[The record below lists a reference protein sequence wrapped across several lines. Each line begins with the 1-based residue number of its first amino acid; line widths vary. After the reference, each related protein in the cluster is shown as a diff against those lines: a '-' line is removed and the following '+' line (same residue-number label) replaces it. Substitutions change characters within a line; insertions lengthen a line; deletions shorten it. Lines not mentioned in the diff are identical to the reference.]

1 MSRTSRAIAT
11 LLLAGG
17 IAAGTTPVTAS
28 QFSSGPDLAEVRKA
42 TARYHRPAAALA
54 EGYVATEHCVEDPAL
69 GGMGFHYVNPA
80 LLADPGLDPTRPEVL
95 LYESLPGGKL
105 RLVAVEWFAVDPDQN
120 VTTDDG
126 RPSLFGVPFDGPM
139 LGHEPGMPVHFDL
152 HAWIWKH
159 NPAGTFSAWNSE
171 VRCANSPAGH

>member
-1 MSRTSRAIAT
+1 MSRTTRALATVLIA
-11 LLLAGG
+11 GR
-17 IAAGTTPVTAS
+17 IAAGMGPVEAMQPTEGRA
-28 QFSSGPDLAEVRKA
+28 PAAVREA
-42 TARYHRPAAALA
+42 TARYHHPAAALA
-54 EGYVATEHCVEDPAL
+54 DGYVATEHCIEDPAL

-80 LLADPGLDPTRPEVL
+80 LLVDPALDQTKPEVL

-105 RLVAVEWFAVDPDQN
+105 RLVAVEWFAVDPDQD

-159 NPAGTFSAWNSE
+159 NPGGTFSAWNAE
-171 VRCANSPAGH
+171 VGCANSPEGH

>member
-1 MSRTSRAIAT
+1 MSRTSRTVAT

-17 IAAGTTPVTAS
+17 IAAGTPVMAS
-28 QFSSGPDLAEVRKA
+28 PSSSGPDLAEVRKA

-54 EGYVATEHCVEDPAL
+54 DEYVATDHCIEDSAL

-105 RLVAVEWFAVDPDQN
+105 RLVAVEWFAVDPDQD
-120 VTTDDG
+120 VTTDAG

-159 NPAGTFSAWNSE
+159 NPRGTFSAWNPE
-171 VRCANSPAGH
+171 VGCANSPGGH

>member
-1 MSRTSRAIAT
+1 
-11 LLLAGG
+11 
-17 IAAGTTPVTAS
+17 
-28 QFSSGPDLAEVRKA
+28 
-42 TARYHRPAAALA
+42 
-54 EGYVATEHCVEDPAL
+54 
-69 GGMGFHYVNPA
+69 MGFHYVNPA
-80 LLADPGLDPTRPEVL
+80 LVVDPALDPTRPEVL

-105 RLVAVEWFAVDPDQN
+105 RLVAVEWFAVDPDQD

-171 VRCANSPAGH
+171 VRCANSPGGH